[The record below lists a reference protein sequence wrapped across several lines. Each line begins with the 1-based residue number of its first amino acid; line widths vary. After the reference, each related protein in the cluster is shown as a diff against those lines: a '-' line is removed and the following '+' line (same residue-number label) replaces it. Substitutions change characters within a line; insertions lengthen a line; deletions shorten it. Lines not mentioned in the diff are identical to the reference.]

1 MVQNNIK
8 RKIENINMIGLK
20 IFWEKISKHIKYTLY
35 LINNQL
41 NKT

>member
-1 MVQNNIK
+1 MVQSNIK
-8 RKIENINMIGLK
+8 RKIGLK